1 MKRISPTIS
10 RYLVLSVLPYF
21 IFSWL
26 LLSVIL
32 FAQQASRFADIF
44 FSVNIPPNLIWQLT
58 VALIPNVISFTC
70 PMAVLVGTIIGLSKM
85 QGDSEIV
92 AVHAAGVSK
101 LQITAPILLLGVILS
116 VFAFV
121 VNLRGVPL
129 AAQIVRSVVLRTA
142 IQKLE
147 SPIEPGV
154 FNTEVAGYTIYVKG
168 ADPQSG
174 TWKNIF
180 IYSEDPAN
188 GLVRLITSSNGR
200 IDISGEDSELVLEN
214 ASVASFPT
222 DLNAGKFVSET
233 IGEIRIA
240 VQTRRGELIQKLTN
254 GEESPEELG
263 LSQLADYAALRE
275 GKDRTEAEILW
286 VRRIILSISPLIFC
300 LLGVGMVLQFPRSGR
315 GFGTAIALLG
325 LVVYYLLTFLG
336 EQLARTQHVPVFV
349 GALLPIVVSTAAI
362 LWFNF
367 SRRIDFWTR
376 WVNRLRAVGP
386 KIRNSTQK
394 IQSRNL
400 FVDLTTGLRDL
411 DLIGNLLKYFALTLS
426 FLAAVFII
434 FTAFELWKFAG
445 TQEDGI
451 RLLSEYLFFLL
462 PFIYIQLA
470 PSAAMVAILATYVI
484 KSRRNEI
491 VTWTAAGQSV
501 YRLLIPCFLLLIL
514 LGVVNFQIEE
524 HVSPAANQIQDE
536 LRAKIRSGGVLKN
549 RSGKFWVANDRRI
562 YSFEFDR
569 ADGPASLTAASDNVK
584 DEAARVA
591 VENQPA
597 DLSGGGA
604 SASDN
609 EKGLIAC
616 PCVKN
621 LTLYEFS
628 GGDKTKLQ
636 SVYRAS
642 NAAWENGNVIFF
654 GRGKKTDITDSSGR
668 TVDIEEGKIE
678 ESENPFLGLRKKP
691 SQLSIAEVKS
701 QIRASGSEVE
711 QRSLSVAVAKKQ
723 AVLFL
728 PIVIGLF
735 TAPFALS
742 LSRKG
747 KAITV
752 GYAVGLWLLFTGIT
766 GVFEQFGLSGN
777 LSAELAVWTPLFVF
791 AAFGIYLL
799 TKVRT

>member
-1 MKRISPTIS
+1 
-10 RYLVLSVLPYF
+10 
-21 IFSWL
+21 
-26 LLSVIL
+26 
-32 FAQQASRFADIF
+32 
-44 FSVNIPPNLIWQLT
+44 
-58 VALIPNVISFTC
+58 
-70 PMAVLVGTIIGLSKM
+70 MAVLVGTIIGLSKM

-92 AVHAAGVSK
+92 AVHAAGMSK
-101 LQITAPILLLGVILS
+101 LQITAPILLLGIILS

-263 LSQLADYAALRE
+263 LSQLADYAASRE

-349 GALLPIVVSTAAI
+349 GALLPIVVSAAAI

-376 WVNRLRAVGP
+376 WVNRLRAIGP

-562 YSFEFDR
+562 YSFELDR
-569 ADGPASLTAASDNVK
+569 ADGSAILTAASDN
-584 DEAARVA
+584 ET
-591 VENQPA
+591 
-597 DLSGGGA
+597 
-604 SASDN
+604 
-609 EKGLIAC
+609 GLTAC

-668 TVDIEEGKIE
+668 TIDIEEGKIE
-678 ESENPFLGLRKKP
+678 ETENPFLGLRKKP

-799 TKVRT
+799 TKIRT